1 MDYTGD
7 KPLVTGLLLNGANQ
21 CTPECTVD
29 CSSVVQESKVTDT
42 SFQVLLEK
50 VTSVQGLVEVPGGD
64 SGITSWVVTLQFS
77 SALAGLASP
86 LAEVAGAG
94 HSWTLTN
101 LAFDGE
107 VAAGASLPLTFSVTH
122 AAGARPAVT
131 EVLLATSA
139 QPGAQSMCTRGPDCP

>member
-1 MDYTGD
+1 M
-7 KPLVTGLLLNGANQ
+7 VTSLLLNGANQ
-21 CTPECTVD
+21 CTPQCTVD
-29 CSSVVQESKVTDT
+29 CSSVVEESKVTDT
-42 SFQVLLEK
+42 SFQVLMEK
-50 VTSVQGLVEVPGGD
+50 LPSVQGLVEVPGGG

-77 SALAGLASP
+77 SALAGLTSP

-94 HSWTLTN
+94 NSWTLTN
-101 LAFDGE
+101 LAYDGE

-139 QPGAQSMCTRGPDCP
+139 QPGAQSLCARGPDCL